1 MGFLMSD
8 DIKKVHDALGE
19 IKSMVDEKTKDVVT
33 EEKFKKVSDD
43 LVSLQEKAQAA
54 ERETLALKAAFQ
66 QAGVKEDKNG
76 LSDIEKKEQEV
87 LEAFVRKGDEAG
99 FAELE
104 QKDMGSY
111 SSADGGY
118 LVPRAMSAT
127 IIKRVFETSPV
138 RAVASVQSISTDSVD
153 FLIDDNELDQG
164 WVSETATRSVTS
176 TPELGKKTIAV
187 HEQYAQ
193 PQVTQRLLDDAAFS
207 IETWLA
213 DKVSDK
219 FARTENTAFVSGN
232 GSGQPRGF
240 LDYDAGSATYNR
252 EQIEQVNLGAAA
264 ALTGNGLIELQNSL
278 KDPYQSGAVFMMK
291 RSGYGE
297 LLKLMYTDNKFDALT
312 PSAGNGAELMLL
324 GKRIILADDMPAVA
338 ANALSV
344 AYGNFAVGYQI
355 VDRLGIS
362 LLRDPY
368 TAKPYVKFYFTKR
381 VGGDVLNTE
390 AIKIGKIAA

>member
-1 MGFLMSD
+1 MSD
-8 DIKKVHDALGE
+8 DIKKVQEALND
-19 IKSMVDEKTKDVVT
+19 IKSTVELKTKDVVS
-33 EEKFKKVSDD
+33 EEKFNRLAED
-43 LVSLQEKAQAA
+43 LTKLQEKSQSA
-54 ERETLALKAAFQ
+54 ERETLALKAALQ

-87 LEAFVRKGDEAG
+87 LESFVRKGDESG

-104 QKDMGSY
+104 QKEMGSY
-111 SSADGGY
+111 SGADGGY

-138 RAVASVQSISTDSVD
+138 RSIASVQSISADSVE

-164 WVSETATRSVTS
+164 WVSETEARTTTS
-176 TPELGKKTIAV
+176 TPQLGKKVIAV
-187 HEQYAQ
+187 HEQYAK

-207 IETWLA
+207 IDTWLA

-232 GSGQPRGF
+232 GVNKPRGF
-240 LDYDAGSATYNR
+240 LDYPAGSSTYNR
-252 EQIEQVNLGAAA
+252 NQIEQVNLGAAA

-278 KDPYQSGAVFMMK
+278 KDPYQAGAAFMMK
-291 RSGYGE
+291 RSAYGE

-312 PSAGNGAELMLL
+312 PSSVNGGELSLL
-324 GKRIILADDMPAVA
+324 GKRIILADDMPDVA

-355 VDRLGIS
+355 VDRLGVS
-362 LLRDPY
+362 LTRDPY
-368 TAKPYVKFYFTKR
+368 SNKPYVEFYFTKR
-381 VGGDVLNTE
+381 VGGDVINTE
-390 AIKIGKIAA
+390 AIKIGKIAAS